1 MFDDDDR
8 NESDTAVGSFANA
21 EWAVLEDGLEH
32 RATGYFIAGPMLGA
46 RRRDGLWE
54 WPLHLSEKSWC
65 NPRLFR
71 EAFLAALDRFGFEHD
86 DRLTRSF
93 AVGFGRTSA
102 SGAGARDG
110 FVPLGELVRPKPVAR
125 KRPAPAEVRVTSR
138 ARPLHRESVVAAHSG
153 G

>member
-1 MFDDDDR
+1 MWDVDIRD
-8 NESDTAVGSFANA
+8 ESETAASFANA

-32 RATGYFIAGPMLGA
+32 RATGYFIAGAVLAA

-71 EAFLAALDRFGFEHD
+71 EAFLAALDRFGLERD

-93 AVGFGRTSA
+93 AVGFGMKA
-102 SGAGARDG
+102 VPGAPRDG
-110 FVPLGELVRPKPVAR
+110 FIPLGELVRPKPVDR
-125 KRPAPAEVRVTSR
+125 KRPVPSEPRSTPR
-138 ARPLHRESVVAAHSG
+138 ARPAHLSG
-153 G
+153 APATKAQAGG

>member
-1 MFDDDDR
+1 MVHADDR
-8 NESDTAVGSFANA
+8 NESATAGTSLVNA
-21 EWAVLEDGLEH
+21 EWTLLEDGLEH
-32 RATGYFIAGPMLGA
+32 RASGYFIAGAVLAA
-46 RRRDGLWE
+46 RRHDGLWE

-71 EAFLAALDRFGFEHD
+71 EAFLAALDRFGFERD

-93 AVGFGRTSA
+93 AIGFGTKAA

-125 KRPAPAEVRVTSR
+125 KRPAPSEPRFAAR
-138 ARPLHRESVVAAHSG
+138 ARPAHREVVATAHAG